1 MRKYDTFDNKFIY
14 LFYKILLNQRA
25 GQNGLLDAVFVLI
38 SSFEISFFIFDK
50 EIGASD

>member
-1 MRKYDTFDNKFIY
+1 MIKKDTFDCKFDY

-38 SSFEISFFIFDK
+38 SSLEISFFIFCK